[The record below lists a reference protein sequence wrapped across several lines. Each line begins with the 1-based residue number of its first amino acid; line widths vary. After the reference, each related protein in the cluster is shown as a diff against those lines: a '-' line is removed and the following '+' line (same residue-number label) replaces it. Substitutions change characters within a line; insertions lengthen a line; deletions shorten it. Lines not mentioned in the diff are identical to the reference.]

1 MGRLCFSGQ
10 PIESRPRQTPRR
22 ALSIAVDRAG
32 AVPPFRGVDTQQQKV
47 GALKQ
52 DLVGYRSYLRS
63 QQSRTRS
70 DIYRSMLAA
79 TNLRAAVGGRR
90 GRATASALKGLLTAR
105 SPGRSPQPWEQGAM
119 IQRWIEN
126 LRCTEES
133 FTTNAAAGWR
143 LLVRLHD
150 RGRSSSPEELRSR
163 RTVAR
168 RAELQ
173 VELALSIGGDVFP
186 YSRVPRFHI
195 QENYRTS

>member
-1 MGRLCFSGQ
+1 VGRLCFSGQ

-150 RGRSSSPEELRSR
+150 PWSKFLSRGVEVAPDGRPPRRVAGRTRSIYWRRRFPILTRSSISYPREL
-163 RTVAR
+163 
-168 RAELQ
+168 
-173 VELALSIGGDVFP
+173 
-186 YSRVPRFHI
+186 
-195 QENYRTS
+195 